1 MNLDKKIFFN
11 EYKNTIDPDRKLSQ
25 QEVNAINVFIDF
37 VNTPLSDNWNMTVPQ
52 WSYFFATVF
61 HETAHT
67 FLPVKEAYWLS
78 EEWRKKN
85 LRYFPFYG
93 RGYLQTTWK
102 VNYQYYSKL
111 LGVDFVNNPD
121 LMMNPKYSFI
131 SSLDGFVKG
140 RFTEKKISDYVNDK
154 KKDYVGARR
163 VINGTDKANLIAGYA
178 KTFEKI
184 LNKSK
189 LENTNIKNILN
200 KLS

>member
-1 MNLDKKIFFN
+1 MTYHNGLIF
-11 EYKNTIDPDRKLSQ
+11 
-25 QEVNAINVFIDF
+25 V
-37 VNTPLSDNWNMTVPQ
+37 
-52 WSYFFATVF
+52 TVF

-121 LMMNPKYSFI
+121 LMMNPKYFYFFFRWICKRSFYR
-131 SSLDGFVKG
+131 K
-140 RFTEKKISDYVNDK
+140 
-154 KKDYVGARR
+154 
-163 VINGTDKANLIAGYA
+163 
-178 KTFEKI
+178 
-184 LNKSK
+184 
-189 LENTNIKNILN
+189 ENIR
-200 KLS
+200 SV

>member
-37 VNTPLSDNWNMTVPQ
+37 VNTPLSDNWNMTIPQ

-93 RGYLQTTWK
+93 RGYVQTTWQ

-111 LGVDFVNNPD
+111 LGVDFIKNPD

-140 RFTEKKISDYVNDK
+140 RFTGKKISDYVNDK
-154 KKDYVGARR
+154 KKDYIGARR

-178 KTFEKI
+178 KTFEQI

-189 LENTNIKNILN
+189 KTN
-200 KLS
+200 